1 VEASSPFTFA
11 IIGIVVGFLIGMM
24 GYRLFSKGERQRAVL
39 RQTLLEREHHIAELR
54 KAMGGLSLD
63 VRQRL
68 ANIRA
73 ETDLLEQELE
83 EDATRWK
90 LDKTPNNVLATD
102 VPTPNTADIDEALA
116 MPRDYADGKSG
127 TLSEDFGLKESANEQ
142 ETSAPQPPRY

>member
-1 VEASSPFTFA
+1 MEASSPFTFA
-11 IIGIVVGFLIGMM
+11 IIGIIVGFLIGMV
-24 GYRLFSKGERQRAVL
+24 GYRLFSKGERQRAEL
-39 RQTLLEREHHIAELR
+39 RQTLLEREHHIAELK

-73 ETDLLEQELE
+73 ETDLLEQQLE

-90 LDKTPNNVLATD
+90 LDKASNDVLATGA
-102 VPTPNTADIDEALA
+102 PTPSTADVDETLP

-127 TLSEDFGLKESANEQ
+127 TLSEDFGLKESASEQ
-142 ETSAPQPPRY
+142 ETLAPQPPRY